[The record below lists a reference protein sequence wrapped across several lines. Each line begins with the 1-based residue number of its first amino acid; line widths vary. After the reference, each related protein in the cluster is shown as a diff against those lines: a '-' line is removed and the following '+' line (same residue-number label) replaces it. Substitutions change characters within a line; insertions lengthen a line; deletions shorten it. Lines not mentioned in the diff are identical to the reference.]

1 LPHLVYYVAS
11 SLDGYIADDEGK
23 VDWLPDA
30 GPDQDFGYGEFIKNI
45 DALLIGR
52 RTFDQVLTFGDW
64 PYTGLP
70 TRVWTRR
77 PLIDP
82 PELVE
87 PIAGSPHEVTAAL
100 DAESFGRV
108 WLVGGAALAET
119 LRREG
124 LIDEWI
130 ITLIPLTLGSGIP
143 LFGGAQEAM
152 SISSVETYPGAILQ
166 LHLGH
171 TD

>member
-1 LPHLVYYVAS
+1 MPHLVYYVS
-11 SLDGYIADDEGK
+11 STLDGYIADDEGK

-30 GPDQDFGYGEFIKNI
+30 DPDHDFGYGKFIRDI

-52 RTFDQVLTFGDW
+52 RTFDQVLSFGDW
-64 PYTGLP
+64 PYAGLP

-77 PLIDP
+77 PIESP
-82 PELVE
+82 PDLVE
-87 PIAGSPHEVTAAL
+87 AIAGSPREVEAAL
-100 DAESFGRV
+100 DAEGFGRV

-130 ITLIPLTLGSGIP
+130 VTLIPLTLGSGIP

-152 SISSVETYPGAILQ
+152 SITSVEACPGAILQ
-166 LHLGH
+166 LHLRH
-171 TD
+171 AD

>member
-1 LPHLVYYVAS
+1 VPYIVYYVAS
-11 SLDGYIADDEGK
+11 SLDGYIADDQGS

-30 GPDQDFGYGEFIKNI
+30 DPDQDFGYGEFIKNI

-64 PYTGLP
+64 PYASLP

-77 PLIDP
+77 PLKNP
-82 PELVE
+82 PALVE
-87 PIAGSPHEVTAAL
+87 PIAGSSREVTAAL
-100 DAESFGRV
+100 DAGGFRRV

-119 LRREG
+119 LRRES

-130 ITLIPLTLGSGIP
+130 VTMIPLTLGSGIP

>member
-1 LPHLVYYVAS
+1 MPHLVYYVAA
-11 SLDGYIADDEGK
+11 SLDGYIADDHGS

-30 GPDQDFGYGEFIKNI
+30 DPDQDFGYADFIKDI

-64 PYTGLP
+64 PYAGLP

-77 PLIDP
+77 PLENP
-82 PELVE
+82 PELVV
-87 PIAGSPHEVTAAL
+87 PVAGSPSEVTAAL
-100 DAESFGRV
+100 DFEGFRKV

-124 LIDEWI
+124 LINEWI
-130 ITLIPLTLGSGIP
+130 ITMIPLTLGSGIP

-152 SISSVETYPGAILQ
+152 SITSVETFPGAILQ
-166 LHLGH
+166 LHLRSS
-171 TD
+171 D

>member
-30 GPDQDFGYGEFIKNI
+30 EPGQDFGYGEFIKSI

-52 RTFDQVLTFGDW
+52 RTFDQVLPFGDW
-64 PYTGLP
+64 PYAGIP

-77 PLIDP
+77 PLNDP

-87 PIAGSPHEVTAAL
+87 PVAGSPREVTGAL
-100 DAESFGRV
+100 DAEGFGRV
-108 WLVGGAALAET
+108 WLVGGAALADT

-130 ITLIPLTLGSGIP
+130 ITMIPLTLGSGIP
-143 LFGGAQEAM
+143 LFGGAQDAM
-152 SISSVETYPGAILQ
+152 SISSVESYAGAILQ
-166 LHLGH
+166 LHLRQA
-171 TD
+171 D

>member
-1 LPHLVYYVAS
+1 LPHLVYYVAA
-11 SLDGYIADDEGK
+11 SLDGYIADDQGS

-30 GPDQDFGYGEFIKNI
+30 DPDQDFGYGEFIKNI

-52 RTFDQVLTFGDW
+52 RTFDQVLTLGDW
-64 PYTGLP
+64 PYAGLP

-77 PLIDP
+77 PFENP

-87 PIAGSPHEVTAAL
+87 PIAGSPREVTAAL
-100 DAESFGRV
+100 DAEGFRRV

-130 ITLIPLTLGSGIP
+130 ITMIPLTLGSGIP

-152 SISSVETYPGAILQ
+152 SIASVETFPGAILQ
-166 LHLGH
+166 LHLRR
-171 TD
+171 DD

>member
-1 LPHLVYYVAS
+1 M
-11 SLDGYIADDEGK
+11 
-23 VDWLPDA
+23 
-30 GPDQDFGYGEFIKNI
+30 
-45 DALLIGR
+45 
-52 RTFDQVLTFGDW
+52 
-64 PYTGLP
+64 P

-87 PIAGSPHEVTAAL
+87 PVAGSPREVIAAL